1 MTYDATYIALRLMR
15 CGLWNEALAILPA
28 DATAPRAEVLT
39 DRFWWQLDGQAEAE
53 QAVAALHRA
62 EDGLLAVFLDSQL
75 AYTRLLFDRSP
86 RPDDLTRA
94 RDGFDSV
101 ARDQRLAGWGLFWRG
116 VTADAL
122 EKDEA
127 AAAGFFARA
136 LVAARRDA
144 DLLLESYALRHQGG
158 HAVESGADRETGLD
172 LLRRSYHLR
181 AALGARPQTAAAAA
195 TLAEVLPPE
204 SAERGHLLQTAG
216 ATARELNLTWLTS
229 ALDR

>member
-1 MTYDATYIALRLMR
+1 MACDTTYIAFRLLR
-15 CGLWNEALAILPA
+15 CGLWDEALAILPS
-28 DATAPRAEVLT
+28 DATALRAELLA
-39 DRFWWQLDGQAEAE
+39 DRFWWRLDGQAEAE
-53 QAVAALHRA
+53 QAVAALHG
-62 EDGLLAVFLDSQL
+62 EDGLLAAFLDSQL
-75 AYTRLLFDRSP
+75 AYTRLLFDQSP
-86 RPDDLTRA
+86 RPDDLARA
-94 RDGFDSV
+94 RDGFDSA
-101 ARDQRLAGWGLFWRG
+101 ARDRRLAGWGLFWRG
-116 VTADAL
+116 VTADQL

-127 AAAGFFARA
+127 AAAGLFAQA
-136 LVAARRDA
+136 LAAALRGPDP
-144 DLLLESYALRHQGG
+144 LLESYALRHQGG

-204 SAERGHLLQTAG
+204 STERDHLLQAAA